1 MNFSSKNIEFL
12 DYKDFNKH
20 LEFCKKYRNIV
31 FEKRKKCES
40 ALVANLEVQRVNI
53 YLTYRRGTKTCT
65 YCFRLDNDENP
76 QKITGLQAYCVLCKY
91 YKVPNMS
98 SEAKFKKQI
107 DYNGEK
113 SSISWIIDA
122 AIPLLY
128 SNTEYSGQRLKNC
141 YEYDLVS
148 AYGWA
153 LTQPIPD
160 TTKKPRF
167 NSKVKD
173 GEIGFLMDGT
183 ITFNS
188 LANIIFPLMESPFK
202 KFVAKWIEIKKST
215 NKELA
220 IKGKQMINFAVGYM
234 QRTNPFIR
242 NTIVNRC
249 SNYIMDLIDE
259 NTLYCNTDSLISKV
273 KRDDIKIKDEIGF
286 FQIKH
291 KGTFAYSGYNYQ
303 WNKDVPTYRGV
314 PKKWFDNFKA
324 VNGRAWDILK
334 DDIPG
339 EECNRYIFD
348 IEKLEIR
355 RNKNGKNNKNKE
367 V

>member
-1 MNFSSKNIEFL
+1 MNFSSKNIKFL
-12 DYKDFNKH
+12 SDYKEFNKH
-20 LEFCKKYRNIV
+20 LVFCKKYRNIV
-31 FEKRKKCES
+31 FEKRKRCENS
-40 ALVANLEVQRVNI
+40 FVANLEIQRVNI
-53 YLTYRRGTKTCT
+53 YLTYRVGVETCT

-98 SEAKFKKQI
+98 NIDWFEKKTKF
-107 DYNGEK
+107 NGEK
-113 SSISWIIDA
+113 SSISWDIDA

-128 SNTEYSGQRLKNC
+128 SNSKCSGQRYKNC

-167 NSKVKD
+167 NDIVKD
-173 GEIGFLMDGT
+173 GEIGFNMDGT
-183 ITFNS
+183 ITFN
-188 LANIIFPLMESPFK
+188 LYANIIFPLMESPFK
-202 KFVAKWIEIKKST
+202 KFVAKWFSIKKSD

-220 IKGKQMINFAVGYM
+220 AKGKQMINFAVGYM

-249 SNYIMDLIDE
+249 SELIESLIDE
-259 NTLYCNTDSLISKV
+259 DTLYCNTDSLISKT
-273 KRDDIKIKDEIGF
+273 KRDDIIIKDELGC

-303 WNKDVPTYRGV
+303 WNKDVPTYRGI
-314 PKKWFDNFKA
+314 PKKWFDNFKK

-339 EECNRYIFD
+339 DECNQYIFD

-355 RNKNGKNNKNKE
+355 RNKRNGKNS
-367 V
+367 